1 MKPARQGWTEEYLIN
16 EVSDRQR
23 VETQQA
29 RKSGPLRSPSH
40 ILCTD
45 GVVPGRLL
53 PALSLASADFIDRLG
68 VTLVFE
74 LTIFSFDNVDPSY
87 WQ

>member
-1 MKPARQGWTEEYLIN
+1 MKPAHQGWTEEYLID

-29 RKSGPLRSPSH
+29 RESGPLRSPSH

-45 GVVPGRLL
+45 GVVPGRLP
-53 PALSLASADFIDRLG
+53 PALSLASTDFIDRLS
-68 VTLVFE
+68 VTPVFE
-74 LTIFSFDNVDPSY
+74 LTIFSFDNVDPSC